1 MVLVNKT
8 NKKISIEN
16 DVLKKKHITYS
27 NFLEFWN
34 GIIIAIEP
42 NSKITTISNK
52 KSAVWLLYTLPFMAL
67 ISLSLYFNE
76 YTFTSFGYL
85 AISLVGIL
93 ISVFILQEKFGVK
106 NEIASKFCNMNPS
119 ASCNSVIKSS
129 NSKINNYFNF
139 TDLPLLY
146 FIISFFSILIQPF
159 QSSLTIGLVSVL
171 SLPVIAYSIWVQKF
185 QVKKWCVLC
194 LAVSFLIV
202 LQSVFFL
209 FTTNTFNIFSPTNL
223 VILLFLSIVFSSVW
237 LFIKPILEAKYHL
250 ENTNTVLNKFKRN
263 FSLFK
268 FLSKDIEEYD
278 DFDKLKGIAFGNE
291 NASIQLTLII
301 SPSCSHCHKAFSD
314 AYTLYQ
320 KFPEKLYLNI
330 LFNINPENNVNPYK
344 TVVENLLALNQQ
356 NPQKA
361 KEAIIDWHI
370 KRLDLENWKRKWTEE
385 IPLMLV
391 NQQVQNQ
398 YYWCL
403 KNEFN
408 YTPVKIIN
416 GELFPDSYEIN
427 DLKYFMND
435 FQQEMEFEESLKV
448 V

>member
-1 MVLVNKT
+1 
-8 NKKISIEN
+8 
-16 DVLKKKHITYS
+16 
-27 NFLEFWN
+27 
-34 GIIIAIEP
+34 
-42 NSKITTISNK
+42 
-52 KSAVWLLYTLPFMAL
+52 LPFIAL
-67 ISLSLYFNE
+67 ISLSIYFNE
-76 YTFTSFGYL
+76 YSFTSFAFL

-159 QSSLTIGLVSVL
+159 QSSLTIGLVSVF
-171 SLPVIAYSIWVQKF
+171 SLPIIAYSIWLQKF

-202 LQSVFFL
+202 LQSAFFI
-209 FTTNTFNIFSPTNL
+209 FTTTTLNIFSPTNL

-250 ENTNTVLNKFKRN
+250 ENTNTELNKFKRN
-263 FSLFK
+263 FSLFQ

-278 DFDKLKGIAFGNE
+278 DFDKLKGITFGNE
-291 NASIQLTLII
+291 NASVQLTLIL
-301 SPSCSHCHKAFSD
+301 SPSCGHCHKAFSD

-330 LFNINPENNVNPYK
+330 LFNINPENKDNPYK
-344 TVVENLLALNQQ
+344 SIVENLLAWNEQ
-356 NPQKA
+356 NPEKA
-361 KEAIIDWHI
+361 QEAIIDWHI
-370 KRLDLENWKRKWTEE
+370 NRLDLENWKKKWTVETPHM
-385 IPLMLV
+385 IV

-435 FQQEMEFEESLKV
+435 FQQEMEFEETLKV